1 MTLTDKEFIT
11 LVQKNRENEDV
22 DSDGF
27 KEIIAALD
35 DKANVNSNSEGYGT
49 PLHIAA
55 KYGNI
60 PLVKLF
66 LEKGADINYNKPPG
80 MYNRKYTPLHHVIDA
95 ISTTD
100 RDIKFLA
107 PTTATGLWTAKT
119 EEGRIK
125 QREEAAE
132 KLRKLQGKRN
142 EVVKFLLEQENI
154 DVNKKNFHDNT
165 PIENTVYNK
174 YYDLTKL
181 LLDKGADPKVIL
193 NNDYYIENNHT
204 KMFDDMLNLLMEY
217 AVKDSNYKPNDN
229 AHQRVKDAFKPY
241 QDKIV
246 DEVANKKEVSEDV
259 AKDVKSFLDGSGKR
273 KSRKSKA
280 KKSKKSNKAKK
291 IVKKHKTRKNKKS
304 KK

>member
-1 MTLTDKEFIT
+1 MTLTDKEFTSLII
-11 LVQKNRENEDV
+11 KNQLNEDV

-27 KEIIAALD
+27 KEIKAALNNG
-35 DKANVNSNSEGYGT
+35 ANIHSNNERVGT
-49 PLHIAA
+49 PFHIAA

-60 PLVKLF
+60 PLVKLL

-80 MYNRKYTPLHHVIDA
+80 IFNRKFTPLYHVIDV
-95 ISTTD
+95 IIMTD

-107 PTTATGLWTAKT
+107 PVTATGLWTAKT

-154 DVNKKNFHDNT
+154 DVNK
-165 PIENTVYNK
+165 ENYEWKQPLEDTVYNK
-174 YYDLTKL
+174 YYNLTKL

-193 NNDYYIENNHT
+193 NNNYYIENNHT
-204 KMFDDMLNLLMEY
+204 KILDNMLELLMEY
-217 AVKDSNYKPNDN
+217 AVKDPTYAPNKT

-241 QDKIV
+241 QDKV
-246 DEVANKKEVSEDV
+246 VYEEVGEKLG
-259 AKDVKSFLDGSGKR
+259 KDPVGNINSFLGGKR
-273 KSRKSKA
+273 KSKKSKA
-280 KKSKKSNKAKK
+280 KKHKPKAKK
-291 IVKKHKTRKNKKS
+291 RTTRKNKKS